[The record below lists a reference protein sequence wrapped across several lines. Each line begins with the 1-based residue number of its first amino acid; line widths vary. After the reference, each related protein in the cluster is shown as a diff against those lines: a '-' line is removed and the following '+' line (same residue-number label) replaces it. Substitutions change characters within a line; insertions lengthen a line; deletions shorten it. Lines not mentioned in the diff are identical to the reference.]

1 MKDSILSEARKSRF
15 TSLGFKKIKKP
26 RRKKPHIC
34 HQLLKT
40 TVNSY
45 RNPPISGQVM
55 QDEIKV
61 KKETV
66 LWSNK
71 LKALSKMMDTMRGN
85 IQLITGTLF
94 INMGWWLLPE
104 QVK

>member
-1 MKDSILSEARKSRF
+1 
-15 TSLGFKKIKKP
+15 
-26 RRKKPHIC
+26 
-34 HQLLKT
+34 
-40 TVNSY
+40 
-45 RNPPISGQVM
+45 M

-71 LKALSKMMDTMRGN
+71 LKALSEMMDTMRGN
-85 IQLITGTLF
+85 IQLITSALF
-94 INMGWWLLPE
+94 INMGWWWLPE